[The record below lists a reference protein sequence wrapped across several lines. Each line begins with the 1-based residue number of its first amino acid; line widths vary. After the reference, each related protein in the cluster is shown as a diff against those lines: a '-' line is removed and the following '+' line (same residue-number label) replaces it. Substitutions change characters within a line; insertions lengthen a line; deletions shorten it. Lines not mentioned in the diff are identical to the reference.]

1 MPQPMSSLRGTW
13 PNSLLL
19 SYLVHPS
26 TLLAVLRGRG
36 AMVALRCCCRCA
48 ATAQCSFAAAIVL
61 EFVVVL
67 QADRDGIVGTFN
79 ARRACNDQETS
90 TRSSCISTW
99 LLAHAGQ
106 VKAAAAASR
115 WPPEHLLD
123 VHDRLRHMQPPC
135 C

>member
-79 ARRACNDQETS
+79 ARRACNDQGEQACVLTALHVIQGLLHS
-90 TRSSCISTW
+90 TDMDHCTMHGRT
-99 LLAHAGQ
+99 LL
-106 VKAAAAASR
+106 KTAAF
-115 WPPEHLLD
+115 PTY
-123 VHDRLRHMQPPC
+123 C
-135 C
+135 